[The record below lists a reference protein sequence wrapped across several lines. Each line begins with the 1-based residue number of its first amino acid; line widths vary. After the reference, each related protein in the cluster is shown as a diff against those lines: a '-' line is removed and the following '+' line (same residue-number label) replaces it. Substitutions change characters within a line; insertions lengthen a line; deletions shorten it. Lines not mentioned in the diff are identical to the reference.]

1 MSTELKSMFSSIKTR
16 PLTKSEK
23 ILLTLLAIVGI
34 AFLGNQYVLVPQDE
48 KIQALEVEKYELDA
62 KIMEMN
68 ATLRREDDI
77 KKEWEMLHRERNQ
90 ILSYYFPTLDQAQ
103 IIYLLNDLLPED
115 QVEVADLNFSRP
127 ASEKLSEMDV
137 YNMGISVPF
146 SGDYSG
152 IEEMVRSIE
161 LSPRRMMVDSLSLD
175 RSADNELSG
184 SMSIKV
190 YSLEGLAEMEEEEV
204 IFVETAENP
213 NQGTLFSSFDGFVGS
228 TGNGTSGGSG
238 ATDGGGTAGAGGTSG
253 GGTGVD
259 GGTGVNGGSDVNG
272 DVLHSFEW
280 RNYDF
285 VPSHP
290 LVRGQAEPTTIA
302 LDGKYAMR
310 LEYNILGTE
319 EENRAMVDISSQDIE
334 LKFPPTEL
342 SLHTYSFTY
351 APGTVGVRI
360 IDQDGNEQD
369 IPVNEG
375 ISWLGWGRTRINLPG
390 SVAEYPIKI
399 THIYYEMAEG
409 RDDFGVLVFDK
420 LEAIYPHH
428 VETAYEG
435 TANEPDT
442 IFYEVKPGESVST
455 ISREVYGTMEYKNEI
470 MENNDIQPGDVLPVG
485 KILVLVKR

>member
-1 MSTELKSMFSSIKTR
+1 MSTKLKSMFSGIKTR

-34 AFLGNQYVLVPQDE
+34 AFLGNQYALVPQDE
-48 KIQALEVEKYELDA
+48 KIQELQVEKYELETE
-62 KIMEMN
+62 IMEMN

-115 QVEVADLNFSRP
+115 QVEIADLNFSRP
-127 ASEKLSEMDV
+127 SAENLSEMEV
-137 YNMGISVPF
+137 YNMGISLPF
-146 SGDYSG
+146 TGDYNGVES
-152 IEEMVRSIE
+152 MVRSIE

-175 RSADNELSG
+175 RSSDNQLSG
-184 SMSIKV
+184 SMNLKV
-190 YSLEGLAEMEEEEV
+190 YSLEGLAEMEEEDV
-204 IFVETAENP
+204 IYVETADNP
-213 NQGTLFSSFDGFVGS
+213 NQGTLFSSFDDFVGA
-228 TGNGTSGGSG
+228 TGTGT
-238 ATDGGGTAGAGGTSG
+238 TGGTGGADGAGGADGGTTGGGATTG

-259 GGTGVNGGSDVNG
+259 GGMDVKG
-272 DVLHSFEW
+272 DILHSFEW

-285 VPSHP
+285 IPSHP

-302 LDGKYAMR
+302 LDGKYALR
-310 LEYNILGTE
+310 LEYNIVGTE
-319 EENRAMVDISSQDIE
+319 EENRAMVDITSQEIE
-334 LKFPPTEL
+334 LKFPPTDL
-342 SLHTYSFTY
+342 SIHTYSFTY

-360 IDQDGNEQD
+360 INQDGNEAF

-399 THIYYEMAEG
+399 THIYYEMDKG

-428 VETAYEG
+428 VDSAYEG
-435 TANEPDT
+435 TEKEPDR
-442 IFYEVKPGESVST
+442 IFYEVQPGDTVST
-455 ISREVYGTMEYKNEI
+455 ISRDVYGTLLYKNEI
-470 MENNDIQPGDVLPVG
+470 MKNNDIRTGDVLPVG

>member
-1 MSTELKSMFSSIKTR
+1 MSTKLKSIFSSIKTR

-23 ILLTLLAIVGI
+23 ILLTLLATVGI

-48 KIQALEVEKYELDA
+48 KIQALQVDKYELET

-115 QVEVADLNFSRP
+115 QVEIADLNFSRP
-127 ASEKLSEMDV
+127 SSEKLSEMDV

-146 SGDYSG
+146 SGEYSG

-161 LSPRRMMVDSLSLD
+161 TSPRRMMVDSLSLD
-175 RSADNELSG
+175 RSADNQLSG
-184 SMSIKV
+184 SMSLKV
-190 YSLEGLAEMEEEEV
+190 YSLEGLAEMEEEDV
-204 IFVETAENP
+204 IFVDIADNTS
-213 NQGTLFSSFDGFVGS
+213 QGTLFSSFDGFVGS
-228 TGNGTSGGSG
+228 TGSGGTGGSG
-238 ATDGGGTAGAGGTSG
+238 GTDGGTAGGGTSG

-259 GGTGVNGGSDVNG
+259 GGTDVKG

-302 LDGKYAMR
+302 LDGRYAMR
-310 LEYNILGTE
+310 LEYNIVGTE
-319 EENRAMVDISSQDIE
+319 EENRAMVDITSQDIE
-334 LKFPPTEL
+334 LKFPPTDL
-342 SLHTYSFTY
+342 SIHTYSFTY

-360 IDQDGNEQD
+360 INQDGEPD
-369 IPVNEG
+369 FIEVNEG

-399 THIYYEMAEG
+399 THIYYEMDKG

-455 ISREVYGTMEYKNEI
+455 ISRDVYGTMEYKNEI
-470 MENNDIQPGDVLPVG
+470 MRNNGIQAGDVLPVG